1 MNANDHFVNR
11 VKKSLDVNEQDID
24 SETRQ
29 QLASMRRNALNQP
42 KKITW
47 LKREYWLPASS
58 LVLCSILAVFIIVN
72 PEPSINPSNVSQN
85 QAILKKQ
92 DAQVAVMELLNNGD
106 ELDLVNDPYFYI
118 WADEVLIEDN
128 PDYAV

>member
-1 MNANDHFVNR
+1 MNVNDHFVDQ
-11 VKKSLDVNEQDID
+11 VKKSLNAIEQDID

-29 QLASMRRNALNQP
+29 QLANIRRYALNQP
-42 KKITW
+42 KKINW
-47 LKREYWLPASS
+47 LKLEYWLPASS
-58 LVLCSILAVFIIVN
+58 LALCSLLAVFLIVN
-72 PEPSINPSNVSQN
+72 PEPSISPSNTVQN

-106 ELDLVNDPYFYI
+106 DLDLLSDPDFYI
-118 WADEVLIEDN
+118 WADEVLNEGN